1 MEEDEEKTEG
11 RRLPAAS
18 LFWLCLRVGCWSVLT
33 NELEVFVGALMFKR
47 QEKGE
52 GEGAIFNESSFF
64 ARGRGVERMR
74 LCAQC
79 SKVTE
84 LH

>member
-47 QEKGE
+47 QEKEREPFSTRVRFSRGE
-52 GEGAIFNESSFF
+52 GELN
-64 ARGRGVERMR
+64 V
-74 LCAQC
+74 
-79 SKVTE
+79 
-84 LH
+84 